1 MAKIKKSQDGGK
13 LNRLGP
19 APLSRPKE
27 KPVPIPPPAF
37 PKKSTKPI
45 MKAKS
50 GKSFP
55 DLNKDGKVTKAD
67 ILKGRGVIAKN
78 GKPVKKAF
86 LGAALPLAMKA
97 LPMLGG
103 MLGGK
108 GKGEGGGGL
117 GGMLGG
123 LLGGKNGKTVKKSKS
138 GSTIKKTGMHKMPN
152 GSMMKNSKMK
162 MGGAVKKAQSG
173 DYLDAGELIPKAG
186 PMVKTK
192 VKERSPDGNY
202 VTKTVTRTRK
212 GATTKSS
219 KTRRTLQGYLDGAPR
234 VNELKRNGGKMKTCK
249 GGC

>member
-97 LPMLGG
+97 LPM
-103 MLGGK
+103 
-108 GKGEGGGGL
+108 L